1 MANQITLI
9 GNVVADPELKLLN
22 DGTSIASFRVASNSS
37 RKQGEQWVEEGTLWV
52 SVSAWGKLGE
62 RAVAN
67 LSKGTKVIVQGPIKN
82 RQWTNKDGEVRD
94 SIEMRADAIGVDIFS
109 KNMSEAGENNGANNM
124 RSNGNNAANSSFGG
138 GEEEPPF

>member
-52 SVSAWGKLGE
+52 SVNAWGKLGE

-67 LSKGTKVIVQGPIKN
+67 LSKGTKVLVQGPIKN

-94 SIEMRADAIGVDIFS
+94 SIEMRADAIGIDIFS

-138 GEEEPPF
+138 RKEKLPF